1 MLFLLDGANG
11 SDLNWFKLI
20 HAAIAFES
28 LISHITNGTNGTA
41 MIVQVLYEP
50 KIEYTLP
57 ETNSLN
63 LKTDWKTTLII
74 YFPFRKALPSGAIQG
89 V

>member
-1 MLFLLDGANG
+1 MV
-11 SDLNWFKLI
+11 
-20 HAAIAFES
+20 
-28 LISHITNGTNGTA
+28 
-41 MIVQVLYEP
+41 VQVLYEP

-57 ETNSLN
+57 ETNSLH
-63 LKTDWKTTLII
+63 LKTDWKTTLTI

>member
-57 ETNSLN
+57 ETNSC
-63 LKTDWKTTLII
+63 T
-74 YFPFRKALPSGAIQG
+74 
-89 V
+89 